1 MKKGFWGFKA
11 LGFIL
16 AALLLASAPAGAQNV
31 DEKIQA
37 LEQELSALKSQQM
50 ELKKEATAA
59 AAALPS
65 FSYRPGNGVNIEAA
79 DKSWGIRF
87 SMETGM
93 RMLFESGQDAVGRTN
108 GEIMLRRWRP
118 EFYYCI
124 DNCLYEIDTRIDL
137 DGFGTGN
144 VEGGTLQR
152 GVVHFN
158 LQNLNPFMPQVDI
171 GGDVSGLSFGVSRR
185 GSSTVG
191 AQLEYDLLTRN
202 IGPNT
207 GRAGWGIVF
216 NWDDRS
222 LSGIG
227 IPGRIGRYQ
236 ASMASIAEGND
247 NLSSNTDRKD
257 FGQYISI
264 FPFSQLKNKWLQG
277 FMWEWAG
284 WFCNVDQRQTA
295 SNGCNRFR
303 IRDNGDSARQTLFDT
318 GANTIGEGLFT
329 TFTTGITW
337 TIGPYK
343 LRAMGAWAQAA
354 DGNFQGQVG
363 ASSTCSNV
371 TGTLPSGCTP
381 NKRGKK
387 RAHDFLIGHDL
398 FLWSPKGFLTGSVN
412 APGSILVST
421 SFQRTDVSC
430 DTPRCPAINGGQFH
444 RGTYI
449 IREWDLWYFLAPRMS
464 VGGGVMWY
472 NASNL
477 TTTVQKNLGVNKNG
491 RAGGGGSWTDGS
503 INFRY
508 QF

>member
-1 MKKGFWGFKA
+1 V
-11 LGFIL
+11 
-16 AALLLASAPAGAQNV
+16 PAGAQNV
-31 DEKIQA
+31 DEKIKA
-37 LEQELSALKSQQM
+37 LEQELTALKSQQM

-59 AAALPS
+59 AAALPT

-87 SMETGM
+87 SMESHL

-124 DNCLYEIDTRIDL
+124 DNCLYEIDTRIDM

-152 GVVHFN
+152 GVVHFH
-158 LQNLNPFMPQVDI
+158 LENLNPFMPTVEV
-171 GGDVSGLSFGVSRR
+171 GGDISTSFSLSRQ
-185 GSSTVG
+185 GSSAVG
-191 AQLEYDLLTRN
+191 AHIEYDLTTRN
-202 IGPNT
+202 LGPNT

-236 ASMASIAEGND
+236 FSMASINEGND

-257 FGQYISI
+257 FNQYISF
-264 FPFSQLKNKWLQG
+264 FPFSQLKNKWIQG
-277 FMWEWAG
+277 LMFEFGA

-295 SNGCNRFR
+295 SNGCNRYR
-303 IRDNGDSARQTLFDT
+303 IQDNGDSARQTLFDT
-318 GANTIGEGLFT
+318 GANTVGEGLFT
-329 TFTTGITW
+329 GLSPGITW
-337 TIGPYK
+337 NIGPYR
-343 LRAMGAWAQAA
+343 LRAMGSFYQAA
-354 DGNFQGQVG
+354 DGNFQGLVG
-363 ASSTCSNV
+363 ASSNCSNV
-371 TGTLPSGCTP
+371 TGALPSGCTP

-387 RAHDFLIGHDL
+387 RAHNFLIGHDL
-398 FLWSPKGFLTGSVN
+398 FLWSPKGWLTGSVN
-412 APGSILVST
+412 TPGSVYVGTHFERNDI
-421 SFQRTDVSC
+421 SC
-430 DTPRCPAINGGQFH
+430 DTPRCPGINGGQFH

-449 IREWDLWYFLAPRMS
+449 MREWDLWYFLAPRMS
-464 VGGGVMWY
+464 IGGGIMWY
-472 NASNL
+472 TASNL

-491 RAGGGGSWTDGS
+491 RAGGGGDWLTGS
-503 INFRY
+503 ITYRY